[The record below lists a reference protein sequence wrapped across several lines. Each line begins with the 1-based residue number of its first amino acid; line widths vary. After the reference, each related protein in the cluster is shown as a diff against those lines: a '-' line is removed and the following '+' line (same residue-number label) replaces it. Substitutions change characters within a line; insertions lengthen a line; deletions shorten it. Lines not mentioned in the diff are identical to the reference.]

1 MEEKTNQNCQKNREC
16 CKETPQEEKSTMTKT
31 DSSDDVRVHR
41 QMTIEEVF
49 TFFPSKGQKLAQE
62 MTNSGLH
69 CVGCS
74 ASTWET
80 IEAGMLGHGFE
91 EFAIDEL
98 IGRLNAILDE
108 KEDLST
114 ITLTERAAQKYREIL
129 EEEGKANWGLRYGEK
144 AAGCSGFEYF
154 LDYSE
159 KPKDGD
165 LVIESQGI
173 QIHIQEKAAPR
184 LLGSV
189 IDYVD
194 GLQGAG
200 FKISNPNVKSACG
213 CGNSHG
219 Y

>member
-1 MEEKTNQNCQKNREC
+1 MNQ
-16 CKETPQEEKSTMTKT
+16 TI
-31 DSSDDVRVHR
+31 HR
-41 QMTIEEVF
+41 DMTIEDVF
-49 TFFPSKGQKLAQE
+49 KNFPHKSQKLAQE

-74 ASTWET
+74 AATWET
-80 IEAGMLGHGFE
+80 LEAGALGHGMTE
-91 EFAIDEL
+91 ESVDAL
-98 IGRLNAILDE
+98 LGRLNAILAE

-114 ITLTERAAQKYREIL
+114 ITITKKAANKLNAILT
-129 EEEGKANWGLRYGEK
+129 EEGKIGWGLRFGEK
-144 AAGCSGFEYF
+144 AAGCSGFEFF
-154 LDYSE
+154 LDFSE
-159 KPKDGD
+159 KPKEED
-165 LVIESQGI
+165 LIISSEGI
-173 QIHIQEKAAPR
+173 DIHIHAKSVSK
-184 LLGSV
+184 LMGSV

>member
-1 MEEKTNQNCQKNREC
+1 MQQTISR
-16 CKETPQEEKSTMTKT
+16 
-31 DSSDDVRVHR
+31 D
-41 QMTIEEVF
+41 MTIEDVF
-49 TFFPSKGQKLAQE
+49 KRFPSKSQKLAQE
-62 MTNSGLH
+62 MTNTGLH

-80 IEAGMLGHGFE
+80 IEAGMYSHGFTDE
-91 EFAIDEL
+91 QIDGL
-98 IGRLNAILDE
+98 IGKLNTILGE

-114 ITLTERAAQKYREIL
+114 ITLTPRAAKKFNDIL
-129 EEEGKANWGLRYGEK
+129 DDEGKTGWGLRYGEK

-159 KPKDGD
+159 KPKVGD
-165 LVIESQGI
+165 TIFESQGI
-173 QIHIQEKAAPR
+173 QIHVQQNALER

-200 FKISNPNVKSACG
+200 FKISNPNVKSSCG
-213 CGNSHG
+213 CSSSHG

>member
-1 MEEKTNQNCQKNREC
+1 MEQKI
-16 CKETPQEEKSTMTKT
+16 
-31 DSSDDVRVHR
+31 HR
-41 QMTIEEVF
+41 DMTIEEVF
-49 TFFPSKGQKLAQE
+49 KRFPNKGQKLAQE

-80 IEAGMLGHGFE
+80 IEAGMYGHGMKDDE
-91 EFAIDEL
+91 IDGL
-98 IGRLNAILDE
+98 IGRLNAILE
-108 KEDLST
+108 EAEDLST
-114 ITLTERAAQKYREIL
+114 ITLTERAANKYRQIL
-129 EEEGKANWGLRYGEK
+129 ADEGKTGWGMRFGEK

-159 KPKDGD
+159 QPKVGD
-165 LVIESQGI
+165 LVLESQGV
-173 QIHIQEKAAPR
+173 QIHIHHKSVDR
-184 LLGSV
+184 LMGCV

-200 FKISNPNVKSACG
+200 FKISNPNVRSSCG
-213 CGNSHG
+213 CGTSHG

>member
-1 MEEKTNQNCQKNREC
+1 MIHK
-16 CKETPQEEKSTMTKT
+16 
-31 DSSDDVRVHR
+31 D
-41 QMTIEEVF
+41 MTIEEIF
-49 TFFPSKGQKLAQE
+49 TNFPHKSQKLAQE
-62 MTNSGLH
+62 MTNAGLN

-74 ASTWET
+74 AASYET
-80 IEAGMLGHGFE
+80 VEAGMLGHGM
-91 EFAIDEL
+91 DESEIEKL
-98 IGRLNAILDE
+98 LGKLNAILQE

-114 ITLTERAAQKYREIL
+114 ITITEKAAKKFLAIL
-129 EEEGKANWGLRYGEK
+129 EEEGKSGWGLRFGEK
-144 AAGCSGFEYF
+144 AAGCSGFEFY

-159 KPKDGD
+159 KAKEGD
-165 LVIESQGI
+165 EVISSHGI
-173 QIHIQEKAAPR
+173 EIHVAKASYSR

-213 CGNSHG
+213 CGSSHG

>member
-1 MEEKTNQNCQKNREC
+1 
-16 CKETPQEEKSTMTKT
+16 MTIT
-31 DSSDDVRVHR
+31 RD
-41 QMTIEEVF
+41 MTIEDVF
-49 TFFPSKGQKLAQE
+49 TRFPSKSQKLAQE
-62 MTNSGLH
+62 MTNAGLH

-80 IEAGMLGHGFE
+80 IEAGMYGHGFTNE
-91 EFAIDEL
+91 QIDKL
-98 IGRLNAILDE
+98 LGKLNGILAE
-108 KEDLST
+108 KEDLT
-114 ITLTERAAQKYREIL
+114 TVTLTERAAKKFLAIL
-129 EEEGKANWGLRYGEK
+129 HEEGKTGWGLRYGEK

-159 KPKDGD
+159 KPSHGD

-173 QIHIQEKAAPR
+173 QIHLHHKSAPR

-200 FKISNPNVKSACG
+200 FKISNPNVKSSCG
-213 CGNSHG
+213 CGTSHG

>member
-1 MEEKTNQNCQKNREC
+1 MQETISRE
-16 CKETPQEEKSTMTKT
+16 
-31 DSSDDVRVHR
+31 
-41 QMTIEEVF
+41 MTIEEVF
-49 TFFPSKGQKLAQE
+49 KRFPSKSQKLAQE
-62 MTNSGLH
+62 MTNAGLH

-74 ASTWET
+74 AATWET
-80 IEAGMLGHGFE
+80 LEAGMYSHGFPDE
-91 EFAIDEL
+91 QIDGL
-98 IGRLNAILDE
+98 IRRLNSILEE

-114 ITLTERAAQKYREIL
+114 ITLTPRAAKKFSSIL
-129 EEEGKANWGLRYGEK
+129 AEEGKTGWGLRFGEK

-159 KPKDGD
+159 KPKAGD
-165 LVIESQGI
+165 TLFESEGI
-173 QIHIQEKAAPR
+173 QIHVQHQSVSR

-200 FKISNPNVKSACG
+200 FKISNPNVKASCG
-213 CGNSHG
+213 CGTSHG